1 MKLIR
6 SLVFGCIAVLASSF
20 FASGHAV
27 ANDFDPAIYAGPSI
41 EFALQVPDVFTLPT
55 AIPGEVDLAES
66 TRDAHAGIYVAQNQP
81 LSTFRL
87 SVDAWVHI
95 DPHIIAA

>member
-6 SLVFGCIAVLASSF
+6 SLFFGCIAVLAASF

-27 ANDFDPAIYAGPSI
+27 AKDCDPAIYAGPSI
-41 EFALQVPDVFTLPT
+41 EFALYAPDVFTFPA
-55 AIPGEVDLAES
+55 AIPGQVDVAKIS
-66 TRDAHAGIYVAQNQP
+66 RDAHAEIYTVQNQP

-87 SVDAWVHI
+87 AVDAWVHI
-95 DPHIIAA
+95 DPHISAA

>member
-6 SLVFGCIAVLASSF
+6 SLFFGCIAVLAASF

-27 ANDFDPAIYAGPSI
+27 ANDYDPAIYAGPSI
-41 EFALQVPDVFTLPT
+41 ELALHVPDIFALPA
-55 AIPGEVDLAES
+55 AIPGEVDVANN
-66 TRDAHAGIYVAQNQP
+66 TVDAHAGIYVIQNQP

-95 DPHIIAA
+95 DPHISAA